1 MPRSSRVAAR
11 ELELAAESGVG
22 LAAVSASY
30 ALARTR
36 VQPPSSPTRG
46 SVATFLDGSDDE
58 KRLALSV
65 APMNSETE
73 AAIAQ
78 AAKEA
83 SPELRVVALTRLTGI
98 AARRNDAIR
107 GLRELA
113 NVKASSESEVRAQG
127 DALSALAHA
136 GDNSVR
142 ATLVKNL
149 RDDAVDKR
157 SRAARGLTSLG
168 DYSDAAT
175 ALADDDANLRSE
187 FACSVLAREAA
198 PR

>member
-1 MPRSSRVAAR
+1 MVSGGAR
-11 ELELAAESGVG
+11 ELTWAAERGGG

-30 ALARTR
+30 ALSRSEGADSALANAQLRR
-36 VQPPSSPTRG
+36 NI
-46 SVATFLDGSDDE
+46 LDGSDDE

-73 AAIAQ
+73 AAIAK

-83 SPELRVVALTRLTGI
+83 SPELRVVALTRLTSV
-98 AARRNDAIR
+98 AARHGDAIR
-107 GLRELA
+107 ALRELA
-113 NVKASSESEVRAQG
+113 NLKANSESELRAQR

-136 GDNSVR
+136 GDSSVQ
-142 ATLVKNL
+142 ATLVKDL
-149 RDDAVDKR
+149 QDSAVEKR

-168 DYSDAAT
+168 DYSHAAT

-187 FACSVLAREAA
+187 LACALLAREN
-198 PR
+198 RQR